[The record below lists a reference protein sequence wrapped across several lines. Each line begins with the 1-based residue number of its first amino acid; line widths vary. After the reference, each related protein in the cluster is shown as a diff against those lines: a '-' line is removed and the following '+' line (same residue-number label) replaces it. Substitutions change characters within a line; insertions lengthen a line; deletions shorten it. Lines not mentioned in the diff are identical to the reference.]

1 MTLRFR
7 LVVSEIRDA
16 AQVVVGWLDLDETV
30 GVYAE
35 PEAEDIDA
43 PPP

>member
-7 LVVSEIRDA
+7 LVVSEIRGA
-16 AQVVVGWLDLDETV
+16 AQVVVGWLDLDEIV
-30 GVYAE
+30 RVYAE
-35 PEAEDIDA
+35 PEAENIDA